1 MQDNIRVYANSSLP
15 KNYTDYLTYL
25 TGVDY
30 KDTLTLFDICLK
42 TIFLNRLNE
51 HLKFFI
57 LNNKFGSLGETLIR
71 YKFDFLFISSNM
83 YDYYTIPDEFKLKF
97 KQINW
102 KNKILKINFNPNCIF
117 DLHTYF
123 NSENDIQKFIDFLNN
138 NNNPVYCGL
147 IFFNN
152 NLNVSSIIKYFESNN
167 YFYQI
172 DFINLIKSKYKDK
185 LSLYS
190 LDNLFIFSYLNSEEI

>member
-1 MQDNIRVYANSSLP
+1 MKKLLSLLKATMSQDMSLFRIKARNESRARKIVLPIIQSFTKVDVRTKAVDVPEQDAITKDNVTIRINAVIYYKVFDAAKAIIAVDIAGIIANYDKIYEIVE
-15 KNYTDYLTYL
+15 KN
-25 TGVDY
+25 
-30 KDTLTLFDICLK
+30 K
-42 TIFLNRLNE
+42 
-51 HLKFFI
+51 
-57 LNNKFGSLGETLIR
+57 S
-71 YKFDFLFISSNM
+71 
-83 YDYYTIPDEFKLKF
+83 KF
-97 KQINW
+97 KP
-102 KNKILKINFNPNCIF
+102 K
-117 DLHTYF
+117 
-123 NSENDIQKFIDFLNN
+123 NDIQKFIDFLNN